1 MKSDTNIY
9 DIAGIGIGPF
19 NLGLAALTQPLKKIN
34 TIFLEQK
41 SEFNWHEGMLI
52 PGSTLQVSY
61 LADLVTLADPSSK
74 FSYLNFLR
82 SHNRLI
88 QFGVHEQGYIT
99 RSEYNRYCRW
109 VCKQLSNL
117 IFGYKVEYIHYD
129 QNQDIFII
137 SCYNK
142 NNNTTQT
149 IKARKLVVGIG
160 SQPFLPCNAKDYLC
174 DKVLHAA
181 DYMYRRP
188 EIAKSKNVVLIGSG
202 QSAAEIFYDL
212 LYQLNTIETP
222 LHWYTRSDRFYAM
235 EHSKL
240 NYEMTSPDYID
251 FFYGLERG
259 EKARLLKSQAT
270 LYKGINHQLI
280 NAIYDRL
287 YSLFTEEYDKQQIKI
302 QAHAELISIGRGED
316 ASYNLSFYHNAMHKK
331 FTADAAAII
340 LATGYTSRVPDFLGS
355 LENIIKRNADGS
367 LQIKRNYSLDDTNRI
382 FIQNAELHTHGFNA
396 PDLGLGAYRNAVI
409 INTILGEDHYPVDFG
424 TSFQSFGCAV

>member
-1 MKSDTNIY
+1 MKSDKNIY
-9 DIAGIGIGPF
+9 DVAGIGIGPF
-19 NLGLAALTQPLKKIN
+19 NLGLAALTEPIKNLS

-41 SEFNWHEGMLI
+41 SEFNWHDGMLI

-109 VCKQLSNL
+109 VCGQLNNL
-117 IFGYKVEYIHYD
+117 IFGYKVNHIHYD
-129 QNQDIFII
+129 PKQDVFII
-137 SCYNK
+137 SSYDQNADMIR
-142 NNNTTQT
+142 T
-149 IKARKLVVGIG
+149 IKAHKLVVGIG
-160 SQPFLPCNAKDYLC
+160 SQPGLPCNSHEFLG

-188 EIAKSKNVVLIGSG
+188 EILKSKKVVLIGSG

-212 LYQLNTIETP
+212 LYQLDTIETP

-251 FFYGLERG
+251 FFFGLERD
-259 EKARLLKSQAT
+259 EKTRLLKSQAT

-287 YSLFTEEYDKQQIKI
+287 YSLFTEGHDQHIRI
-302 QAHAELISIGRGED
+302 QAHAELRSVSRGEGD
-316 ASYNLSFYHNAMHKK
+316 LYNLEFYHNAMHQK
-331 FTADAAAII
+331 FTTDAASII
-340 LATGYTSRVPDFLGS
+340 LATGYTSRVPDFLDS
-355 LENIIKRNADGS
+355 LENIIKRDADGAP
-367 LQIKRNYSLDDTNRI
+367 QIKRNYSLDDANRI

>member
-1 MKSDTNIY
+1 MKPETKIY
-9 DIAGIGIGPF
+9 DIAGIGIRPF
-19 NLGLAALTQPLKKIN
+19 NLGLAALTAPINNLN
-34 TIFLEQK
+34 TIFIEQK

-109 VCKQLSNL
+109 VCGQLINLVFGFKVESIDYNKQL
-117 IFGYKVEYIHYD
+117 
-129 QNQDIFII
+129 DIFMI
-137 SCYNK
+137 SCYDI
-142 NNNTTQT
+142 NNDTTQI
-149 IKARKLVVGIG
+149 IKTRKLVVGIG
-160 SQPFLPCNAKDYLC
+160 SQPCLPCNAQEFLNK
-174 DKVLHAA
+174 KVLHAA
-181 DYMYRRP
+181 DYMYRRS
-188 EIAKSKNVVLIGSG
+188 EIIKSKKVVLIGSG

-212 LYQLNTIETP
+212 LYHLDTMETP

-251 FFYGLERG
+251 FFYGLERH
-259 EKARLLKSQAT
+259 EKSRLLKSQAT

-287 YSLFTEEYDKQQIKI
+287 YSLFTEGYDKHIKI
-302 QAHAELISIGRGED
+302 QAHAELSAVSRGADDCYE
-316 ASYNLSFYHNAMHKK
+316 LEFYHNALHKK
-331 FTADAAAII
+331 FTTAADSII
-340 LATGYTSRVPDFLGS
+340 LATGYTSRVPDFLNS
-355 LENIIKRNADGS
+355 LEEMIQRNSDGS
-367 LQIKRNYSLDDTNRI
+367 LHILRNYSLDNANRI

-409 INTILGEDHYPVDFG
+409 INTILGHNYYPVDLG

>member
-9 DIAGIGIGPF
+9 DIVGIGIGPF
-19 NLGLAALTQPLKKIN
+19 NLGLAALTEPVKNLS
-34 TIFLEQK
+34 TIFFEQK
-41 SEFNWHEGMLI
+41 SEFNWHQGMLI

-109 VCKQLSNL
+109 VCGKLDNL
-117 IFGYKVEYIHYD
+117 VFGCKVDHIHYD
-129 QNQDIFII
+129 EQQDVFILY
-137 SCYNK
+137 CYDSNSDTK
-142 NNNTTQT
+142 QI
-149 IKARKLVVGIG
+149 IKSRKLVVGIG
-160 SQPFLPCNAKDYLC
+160 SQPCLPCNSQDYLNE
-174 DKVLHAA
+174 KVLHAA

-188 EIAKSKNVVLIGSG
+188 EIVKSKNVVLIGSG

-212 LYQLNTIETP
+212 LYQLDTVETP

-251 FFYGLERG
+251 FFYGLEKD
-259 EKARLLKSQAT
+259 EKSRLLKNQST

-287 YSLFTEEYDKQQIKI
+287 YSLFTEGYDKHIKI
-302 QAHAELISIGRGED
+302 QAHAELKLISKGEH
-316 ASYNLSFYHNAMHKK
+316 ASYHLEFYHNAMHKK
-331 FTADAAAII
+331 FATEAESII
-340 LATGYTSRVPDFLGS
+340 LATGYNSRVPDFLDP
-355 LENIIKRNADGS
+355 LENIIKRNTDGS
-367 LQIKRNYSLDDTNRI
+367 LRIKRNYSLDDANRI

-409 INTILGEDHYPVDFG
+409 INTILGEDYYPVDFG